1 MKCVICKHAE
11 TIPGTT
17 TVTLE
22 RGGLTYVI
30 KQVPAQVCP
39 NCGEDYVDE
48 DVTGDLL
55 KSAEQ
60 MAKVGAQVDIRQY
73 IAA

>member
-11 TIPGTT
+11 TKPGTT

-22 RGGLTYVI
+22 RDGLTYVI

-48 DVTGDLL
+48 KVTGDLL

-60 MAKVGAQVDIRQY
+60 MVTVGTQVDIRQY